1 MGPFEWYIQRVGVS
15 MFWLFLSCTHTA
27 SELMEDVRITWLGV
41 TSFVVQ
47 YDDKT
52 ILLDAFFSRPKLGQE
67 EGSSEQGRL
76 DFIRTM
82 STLGIDS
89 LDAILIGHAHYD
101 HAIDVGMVS
110 LETGAPIYASAT
122 TCWIAKA
129 QGVESE
135 QCNEVQQG
143 DRFSIGSLNVDVGRT
158 IHWWPQQSGIGGAYG
173 VLEEEPDPEHLFIV
187 PHGGVLSFLMTF
199 TEEENHPS
207 ILFQDS
213 LGAIDADDGSHEN
226 YRENLEKMLHNQDPP
241 SVWMTC
247 VDCAD
252 DKETFDEYMGIISPR
267 IVFSM
272 HFDGLNPILE
282 DGLQESFQEPEWYA
296 QSLQD
301 GGAISVYPEYYFQSY
316 ILKDNQLKT
325 IP

>member
-1 MGPFEWYIQRVGVS
+1 
-15 MFWLFLSCTHTA
+15 MFWLFLSCTNAVPESTE
-27 SELMEDVRITWLGV
+27 SIRITWLGV

-47 YDDKT
+47 YDDQA

-76 DFIRTM
+76 DFFHMM

-89 LDAILIGHAHYD
+89 LDAILVGHAHYD

-129 QGVESE
+129 QGVEAE
-135 QCNEVQQG
+135 NCNEVRQG
-143 DRFSIGSLNVDVGRT
+143 EQFSVGSLRVDVGRT
-158 IHWWPQQSGIGGAYG
+158 IHWWPEQGGIGGAYE
-173 VLEEEPDPEHLFIV
+173 VLEEEPDPDHLFIV

-199 TEEENHPS
+199 TQEESSSS

-213 LGAIDADDGSHEN
+213 LGAIDADDGSNEN
-226 YRENLEKMLHNQDPP
+226 YRENLQSLMQNQDSPG
-241 SVWMTC
+241 VWMTC
-247 VDCAD
+247 VDCAEN
-252 DKETFDEYMGIISPR
+252 KEVFDTYMDIIRPKT
-267 IVFSM
+267 VFAM

-282 DGLQESFQEPEWYA
+282 DGLQESFQEPEWYV
-296 QSLQD
+296 QSLREH
-301 GGAISVYPEYYFQSY
+301 GAEGMYPDRYFQSY
-316 ILKDNQLKT
+316 TLQENQLT
-325 IP
+325 PIP